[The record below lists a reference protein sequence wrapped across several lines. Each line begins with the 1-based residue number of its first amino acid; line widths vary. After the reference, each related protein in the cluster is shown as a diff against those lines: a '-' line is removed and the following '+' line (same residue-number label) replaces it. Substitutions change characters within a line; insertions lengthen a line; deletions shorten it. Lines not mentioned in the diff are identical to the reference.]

1 MLIKEKRIKERIK
14 KVQKKDER
22 VVKAVEELKR
32 SEVKMLKEEK

>member
-32 SEVKMLKEEK
+32 SEVKILKEEK